1 MHNVTFSKRINIK
14 SKNLPLRKINL
25 AKGTTYPERSG
36 VHGLE
41 QSAKLI
47 SIHFGQSLV
56 YNVGHTFVY
65 DVGHSFVYDV
75 GHSLVND
82 VGHSLCGT
90 ILQLKG
96 RAKGALF

>member
-1 MHNVTFSKRINIK
+1 MPRGLANLIK
-14 SKNLPLRKINL
+14 FTNPRDDNCAGDKISAQTL
-25 AKGTTYPERSG
+25 LKKILVKGITYPERSG

-65 DVGHSFVYDV
+65 NVGHSFVYDV

-82 VGHSLCGT
+82 VGHSL
-90 ILQLKG
+90 
-96 RAKGALF
+96 